1 MDIVIV
7 GAGGHGKV
15 VLEAIRAAGEH
26 RVVGFVDANPAL
38 AGSTVMGVT
47 VLGPI
52 AGLARLRGRG
62 VGGAVVAI
70 GDNRVRRACADEVD
84 AAGLDLV
91 SAAHPAATVSP
102 SASVGRGVLLAA
114 GSVVAAEAT
123 VGDGAVV
130 NTASVV
136 EHECAIGD
144 FAHVAP
150 GAVLGGR
157 VTVGSGAM
165 VGLGSRV
172 LPCLTVGD
180 GATVGAGAVVI
191 ADVLPGVTVVG
202 VPARPI
208 RG

>member
-15 VLEAIRAAGEH
+15 VLDAARAAGVH
-26 RVVGFVDANPAL
+26 RVVGFIDADPAL
-38 AGSTVMGVT
+38 AGTTVGDAP
-47 VLGPI
+47 VLGPV
-52 AGLARLRGRG
+52 AALARLRSRS

-70 GDNRVRRACADEVD
+70 GDNRVRRAYAAEVS

-91 SAAHPAATVSP
+91 TVAHSAAVVSP
-102 SASVGRGVLLAA
+102 SASVGRGVLVAA
-114 GSVVAAEAT
+114 GAVVAAEAT
-123 VGDGAVV
+123 VGVGAVV
-130 NTASVV
+130 NTSSVV
-136 EHECAIGD
+136 EHECVIGD

-157 VTVGSGAM
+157 VTVGAGAL
-165 VGLGSRV
+165 VGLGARV

-191 ADVLPGVTVVG
+191 GDVLPGVTVAG
-202 VPARPI
+202 VPARPL
-208 RG
+208 RR